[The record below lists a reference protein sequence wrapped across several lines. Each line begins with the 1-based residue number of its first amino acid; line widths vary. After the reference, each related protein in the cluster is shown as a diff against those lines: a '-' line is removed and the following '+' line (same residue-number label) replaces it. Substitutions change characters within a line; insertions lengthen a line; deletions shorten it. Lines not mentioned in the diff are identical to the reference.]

1 MAWKKLTT
9 SEFNQARTSAP
20 SRPYWHLRWLH
31 ALLQSNGR
39 LAAHLDPGGTYRL
52 NEQVFIEPGY
62 RSHGAVAAVMDHP
75 LRLNEISA
83 MAKTRMETVFD
94 LVNAYDAV
102 GRIEWT
108 PRQRLA
114 TQPTI
119 EEKQKGLLNKL
130 KWPFGKG

>member
-1 MAWKKLTT
+1 M
-9 SEFNQARTSAP
+9 
-20 SRPYWHLRWLH
+20 
-31 ALLQSNGR
+31 
-39 LAAHLDPGGTYRL
+39 
-52 NEQVFIEPGY
+52 FIEPGY

>member
-52 NEQVFIEPGY
+52 KEQVFIEPVTARTAPWL
-62 RSHGAVAAVMDHP
+62 RS
-75 LRLNEISA
+75 
-83 MAKTRMETVFD
+83 
-94 LVNAYDAV
+94 
-102 GRIEWT
+102 WT
-108 PRQRLA
+108 IRC
-114 TQPTI
+114 
-119 EEKQKGLLNKL
+119 G
-130 KWPFGKG
+130 